1 MNGFLVTLQT
11 PEQKAHK
18 NILHSNPNLVSI
30 TFSLAALL
38 EISQGIVKHI
48 NENPKVLLKD
58 FFFSKY
64 FYDSEIKHEH
74 AVAIILSSGL
84 GQ

>member
-1 MNGFLVTLQT
+1 MNGFLVTLQI

-18 NILHSNPNLVSI
+18 NILHSNPNLVII
-30 TFSLAALL
+30 TLSLAALL
-38 EISQGIVKHI
+38 EISQGIIKHI

-58 FFFSKY
+58 YFFSKY
-64 FYDSEIKHEH
+64 FYDSEIKH
-74 AVAIILSSGL
+74 AVAIIFSSGL